1 MITVPI
7 NATDQS
13 HRKFN
18 STSVT
23 NTSITVT
30 WRSFSEETRRS
41 FFRPHNF
48 YFYKIRISPPE
59 IDTNTHQAFYNENVL
74 EATFS
79 GLTPGKEYE
88 IHFEAVGDNDRLV
101 LQNPYHLR
109 LITNA
114 IVSTVEKVSVVAK
127 SSTSVTLN
135 LTPPKKG
142 FVDLFQIQA
151 TSAHHSSPLVDVP
164 YSRETSVLATLSN
177 LLPETTYNI
186 SATTVKNGQR
196 GQAAFVTVTTEHVY
210 VDPKLVGSV
219 TAVLVAVLVAA
230 TFCTVRIVKRLR
242 YRLDPTQL
250 FKEVLEDI
258 VGSEK
263 MEPWLKKR
271 RDLYLDELIGE
282 GEFGHVR
289 KGVLREDRQ
298 QAVIVA
304 AKTLRVDRA
313 NEMTYRDFAK
323 EASLLIEVNNDG
335 GHVNIIGLIGLVV
348 DGVKKKDPRYILVEY
363 AQPGELLWYLLGIQ
377 NSRHQA
383 GFPPGLGQQLTDVAI
398 DIARGMLELKRR
410 RITHRDLACRNIVLS
425 SPDGHTG
432 RLVAKISD
440 FGLAR
445 DVYVTTQYMR
455 HPLRIHHWTLYSP
468 DGRTRKAIDHI
479 LISARWKSCITNCRV
494 YRAAQLANTDHRL
507 LVAHV
512 RMKLKADPTAKK
524 ERRIDSS
531 QLLDPLIQ
539 EKYMCSISNRFNA
552 LTQDETA
559 DWQNFKTEVLKAAE
573 ETVGRSRP
581 APKKPWVSHET
592 LHIIDRRRA
601 ARLRGGMTE
610 YRRINRERNSAIRRD
625 RETFWADQAT
635 SLEEAAQR
643 DDQHQVYSILRR
655 AKAGPQRRSSLI
667 KDTAGNILS
676 SEEDCITRWREHFS
690 QLLNHPPVPEDPD
703 LKDGETP

>member
-1 MITVPI
+1 MYCCNCTIVRSPPHGNRSCGQYQAMITVPI

-13 HRKFN
+13 DRKFN

-59 IDTNTHQAFYNENVL
+59 IDTNTYQAFYNENVL

-114 IVSTVEKVSVVAK
+114 IVSTDPSPVEKVSVVAK

-135 LTPPKKG
+135 LTPPKNG

-177 LLPETTYNI
+177 LLPKTTYNI

-196 GQAAFVTVTTEHVY
+196 GQAAFVNVTTEHVY

-289 KGVLREDRQ
+289 KGVLREDRH

-377 NSRHQA
+377 NSRQQA
-383 GFPPGLGQQLTDVAI
+383 EFPLGLGQQLTDVTI

-455 HPLRIHHWTLYSP
+455 HPLTNMLLPIKWMAIESLIEGVYSCKSDMWGFGVVLWEIATLGGTPYP
-468 DGRTRKAIDHI
+468 
-479 LISARWKSCITNCRV
+479 
-494 YRAAQLANTDHRL
+494 
-507 LVAHV
+507 
-512 RMKLKADPTAKK
+512 
-524 ERRIDSS
+524 
-531 QLLDPLIQ
+531 
-539 EKYMCSISNRFNA
+539 
-552 LTQDETA
+552 
-559 DWQNFKTEVLKAAE
+559 EVC
-573 ETVGRSRP
+573 GY
-581 APKKPWVSHET
+581 ET
-592 LHIIDRRRA
+592 LVT
-601 ARLRGGMTE
+601 RLRRG
-610 YRRINRERNSAIRRD
+610 YRLQKPSGCSDEMYKLMNLCWQD
-625 RETFWADQAT
+625 
-635 SLEEAAQR
+635 
-643 DDQHQVYSILRR
+643 
-655 AKAGPQRRSSLI
+655 
-667 KDTAGNILS
+667 
-676 SEEDCITRWREHFS
+676 
-690 QLLNHPPVPEDPD
+690 DPD
-703 LKDGETP
+703 LRPTPDVVEEKLEQLLQEDQAFFPKA

>member
-1 MITVPI
+1 MARSDAFYKAVVLLFLAVTSRGKWTGDPTFAKDSLTLTWDTTGVDTYFQKYVVELYQSKNRTCTDVYRPPTRQESLSFAQTEATFVGLHPGTMYCCNCTIVRSPPHGNRSCGQYQTMITVPI

-13 HRKFN
+13 DRKFN

-41 FFRPHNF
+41 LFRPHNF

-59 IDTNTHQAFYNENVL
+59 IDTNTHQAFYNEDVL

-114 IVSTVEKVSVVAK
+114 IVSTDPSPVEKVSVVAK

-135 LTPPKKG
+135 LTPPKNG

-151 TSAHHSSPLVDVP
+151 TSAHHSSPLLDVP
-164 YSRETSVLATLSN
+164 DSRETSVLATLSN
-177 LLPETTYNI
+177 LLPKTTYRI

-219 TAVLVAVLVAA
+219 TAVLVVVLVAA
-230 TFCTVRIVKRLR
+230 AVCTVRIVKRLR
-242 YRLDPTQL
+242 YRLDPAQL

-289 KGVLREDRQ
+289 KGVLWEDRQ

-377 NSRHQA
+377 NSRQQA

-455 HPLRIHHWTLYSP
+455 HPLTNMLLPIKWMAIESLIEGVYSCKSDMWGFGVVLWEIATLGGTPYP
-468 DGRTRKAIDHI
+468 
-479 LISARWKSCITNCRV
+479 
-494 YRAAQLANTDHRL
+494 
-507 LVAHV
+507 
-512 RMKLKADPTAKK
+512 
-524 ERRIDSS
+524 
-531 QLLDPLIQ
+531 
-539 EKYMCSISNRFNA
+539 
-552 LTQDETA
+552 
-559 DWQNFKTEVLKAAE
+559 EVC
-573 ETVGRSRP
+573 GY
-581 APKKPWVSHET
+581 ET
-592 LHIIDRRRA
+592 LVT
-601 ARLRGGMTE
+601 RLRRG
-610 YRRINRERNSAIRRD
+610 YRLQKPSGCSDE
-625 RETFWADQAT
+625 
-635 SLEEAAQR
+635 L
-643 DDQHQVYSILRR
+643 
-655 AKAGPQRRSSLI
+655 
-667 KDTAGNILS
+667 
-676 SEEDCITRWREHFS
+676 
-690 QLLNHPPVPEDPD
+690 
-703 LKDGETP
+703 